1 MKKLVVGLA
10 AALVVVLGLAGGT
23 VLAQSADEDGE
34 KKSFAERVAEILGLD
49 TDTVEDALNQAKS
62 EMQEERTDAWLDK
75 AVEAEKI
82 TQEEAD
88 AYSGWLDDRPD
99 GVGEW
104 LRFSYNPNAREDLE
118 AKLDEAVDAEKITQ
132 EQADAHLER
141 FDEKVEA
148 MDENFKAAVDKAVE
162 AEKMTQDEADSLT
175 EWYDEKPDGV
185 WPGFGGRGKFG
196 YGRSFGHGKFGGKG
210 GFRGRWGGGWHMQKG
225 NKSTDATPAVE
236 GSSA

>member
-10 AALVVVLGLAGGT
+10 AAILVALGVAGGT
-23 VLAQSADEDGE
+23 VLAQSADEDVE
-34 KKSFAERVAEILGLD
+34 KKSFADRVAEILGLD
-49 TDTVEDALNQAKS
+49 SDTVEDALKQARS
-62 EMQEERTDAWLDK
+62 DMQDERTDAWLEK

-88 AYSGWLDDRPD
+88 AYSVWLDDRPD

-104 LRFSYNPNAREDLE
+104 FRFSYYPNAREDFK
-118 AKLDEAVDAEKITQ
+118 AKLDEAVEAEKITQ

-141 FDEKVEA
+141 FDAKVET

-185 WPGFGGRGKFG
+185 MPGFGGRGKFG
-196 YGRSFGHGKFGGKG
+196 HGKFRGKGGHHGKKGYGRSMYKG
-210 GFRGRWGGGWHMQKG
+210 QK
-225 NKSTDATPAVE
+225 NMDPAPAVE

>member
-10 AALVVVLGLAGGT
+10 AAIVVVLGLAGGT

-34 KKSFAERVAEILGLD
+34 KKTFAERVAEILGLES
-49 TDTVEDALNQAKS
+49 DTVEDALKQASS
-62 EMQEERTDAWLDK
+62 EMRDERTDAWLDN

-88 AYSGWLDDRPD
+88 AYSDWLDDRPE

-104 LRFSYNPNAREDLE
+104 LRFSYNPNAREQLE
-118 AKLDEAVDAEKITQ
+118 AKLDEAVEAEKITQ

-141 FDEKVEA
+141 FDAKVEA
-148 MDENFKAAVDKAVE
+148 MDENFETAVDKAVE
-162 AEKMTQDEADSLT
+162 AEKMTQAEADSLT

-196 YGRSFGHGKFGGKG
+196 YGRSFGHGKYRGKG
-210 GFRGRWGGGWHMQKG
+210 SFHGRSKGGWHMNKG
-225 NKSTDATPAVE
+225 NKSTDSAPAVE

>member
-10 AALVVVLGLAGGT
+10 AAIVVVLGVAGGT

-34 KKSFAERVAEILGLD
+34 KKSFADRVAEILGLD
-49 TDTVEDALNQAKS
+49 TDTVEDALKQARS

-88 AYSGWLDDRPD
+88 AYSDWLDDRPE

-104 LRFSYNPNAREDLE
+104 LRFSYNPNAREQLE
-118 AKLDEAVDAEKITQ
+118 AKLDEAVEADKITQ

-162 AEKMTQDEADSLT
+162 AEKMTQDEADSLN

-196 YGRSFGHGKFGGKG
+196 YGRSSGHGKFRGKG
-210 GFRGRWGGGWHMQKG
+210 RFHGNSGGGWYKG
-225 NKSTDATPAVE
+225 DKSTDATPAVE

>member
-10 AALVVVLGLAGGT
+10 AAILVALGVAGGT
-23 VLAQSADEDGE
+23 VLAQSADEDVE
-34 KKSFAERVAEILGLD
+34 KKSFADRVAEILGLD
-49 TDTVEDALNQAKS
+49 SDTVEDALKQARS
-62 EMQEERTDAWLDK
+62 DMQDERTDAWLEK

-88 AYSGWLDDRPD
+88 AYSDWLDDRPD

-104 LRFSYNPNAREDLE
+104 FHFSYNPNAREDLE
-118 AKLDEAVDAEKITQ
+118 AKLDEAVEAGKMTQ
-132 EQADAHLER
+132 EQADAYLEK
-141 FDEKVEA
+141 FDAKLET

-175 EWYDEKPDGV
+175 EWYDEKPHGV
-185 WPGFGGRGKFG
+185 MPGFGGRGKFG
-196 YGRSFGHGKFGGKG
+196 HGKFRGKGGHHGKKGYGRSMYKG
-210 GFRGRWGGGWHMQKG
+210 QK
-225 NKSTDATPAVE
+225 NMDPAPAVE

>member
-1 MKKLVVGLA
+1 MKKLVVALA
-10 AALVVVLGLAGGT
+10 AAILVALGVAGGT

-34 KKSFAERVAEILGLD
+34 KKSFADRVAEIFGLD
-49 TDTVEDALNQAKS
+49 SDTVEDALKQARS
-62 EMQEERTDAWLDK
+62 DMQDERTDAWLEK

-88 AYSGWLDDRPD
+88 AYSVWLDDRLD

-104 LRFSYNPNAREDLE
+104 FHFSYSPNAREDLE
-118 AKLDEAVDAEKITQ
+118 TKLDEAVEAGKMTQ
-132 EQADAHLER
+132 EQADAYLEK
-141 FDEKVEA
+141 FDAKLET

-185 WPGFGGRGKFG
+185 MPGFEGRGKFG
-196 YGRSFGHGKFGGKG
+196 HGKSFGHGKFRGKG
-210 GFRGRWGGGWHMQKG
+210 GFYGKSRGGWNMNKG
-225 NKSTDATPAVE
+225 DKSTDVAPAVE

>member
-10 AALVVVLGLAGGT
+10 AAIVVVLGVAGGT

-34 KKSFAERVAEILGLD
+34 KKSFADRVAEILGLES
-49 TDTVEDALNQAKS
+49 DTVEDALKQART

-88 AYSGWLDDRPD
+88 AYSDWLDDRPE

-104 LRFSYNPNAREDLE
+104 LRFSYNPNAREQLE
-118 AKLDEAVDAEKITQ
+118 AKLDEAVEAGKITQ
-132 EQADAHLER
+132 EQADAHLDR
-141 FDEKVEA
+141 FDEKVDQMDDNFEA
-148 MDENFKAAVDKAVE
+148 ALEKAVE
-162 AEKMTQDEADSLT
+162 AEKMTQDEADSLN

-185 WPGFGGRGKFG
+185 FSGFGGRG
-196 YGRSFGHGKFGGKG
+196 RFGHGKF
-210 GFRGRWGGGWHMQKG
+210 RGWGGHHGKKGYGKSMYKGQK
-225 NKSTDATPAVE
+225 NVDPAPAVE

>member
-1 MKKLVVGLA
+1 MKKLVVGLVA
-10 AALVVVLGLAGGT
+10 AIVVVLGLAGGT
-23 VLAQSADEDGE
+23 VLAQSADEDGD
-34 KKSFAERVAEILGLD
+34 KKTFAERVAEILGLES
-49 TDTVEDALNQAKS
+49 DTVEDALKQASS
-62 EMQEERTDAWLDK
+62 EMRDERTDAWLDN

-88 AYSGWLDDRPD
+88 AYSDWLDDRPE

-104 LRFSYNPNAREDLE
+104 LRFSYNPNAREQLE
-118 AKLDEAVDAEKITQ
+118 AKLDEAVEAEKITQ

-141 FDEKVEA
+141 FDAKVEA
-148 MDENFKAAVDKAVE
+148 KDENFETAVDKAVE
-162 AEKMTQDEADSLT
+162 AEKMTQAEADSLT

-196 YGRSFGHGKFGGKG
+196 YGRSFGHGKYRGKG
-210 GFRGRWGGGWHMQKG
+210 SFHGRSKGGWHMNKG
-225 NKSTDATPAVE
+225 NKSTDAAPAVE

>member
-1 MKKLVVGLA
+1 MKKLLIGLA
-10 AALVVVLGLAGGT
+10 AALVVVVGLAGGT

-34 KKSFAERVAEILGLD
+34 KKSFAERVAEILGLES
-49 TDTVEDALNQAKS
+49 DTVEDALKQARS

-88 AYSGWLDDRPD
+88 AYSDWLDDRPE

-104 LRFSYNPNAREDLE
+104 LRFSYNPNAREQLE
-118 AKLDEAVDAEKITQ
+118 AKLDEAVEAGKITQ
-132 EQADAHLER
+132 EQADAQLDR
-141 FDEKVEA
+141 FDEKVEQ

-185 WPGFGGRGKFG
+185 WAGFGGRGKFG
-196 YGRSFGHGKFGGKG
+196 YGRGHGKFRGKG
-210 GFRGRWGGGWHMQKG
+210 GFHGRSGGGWHMFKG

>member
-10 AALVVVLGLAGGT
+10 AAILVALGVAGGT

-34 KKSFAERVAEILGLD
+34 KKSFADRVAEILGLD
-49 TDTVEDALNQAKS
+49 SDTVEDALKQAKS
-62 EMQEERTDAWLDK
+62 DMQDERTDALLDK

-88 AYSGWLDDRPD
+88 TYSDWLDDRPED
-99 GVGEW
+99 VGEW
-104 LRFSYNPNAREDLE
+104 IHFSYNPNAREQLE
-118 AKLDEAVDAEKITQ
+118 AKLDEAVEAEKITQ

-141 FDEKVEA
+141 FDENVEE

-175 EWYDEKPDGV
+175 AWYDEKPDGV

-196 YGRSFGHGKFGGKG
+196 YGRSFGHGKFRGKG
-210 GFRGRWGGGWHMQKG
+210 SFHGRSRGGWYMNKG
-225 NKSTDATPAVE
+225 DKSKDAAPAVE

>member
-10 AALVVVLGLAGGT
+10 AAILVVLGVAGGT

-34 KKSFAERVAEILGLD
+34 KKSFAERVAEILGLES
-49 TDTVEDALNQAKS
+49 DTVEDALKQART
-62 EMQEERTDAWLDK
+62 EMQDERTNAWLDK

-88 AYSGWLDDRPD
+88 AYSDWLDDRPE
-99 GVGEW
+99 GIGEW
-104 LRFSYNPNAREDLE
+104 LRFSYNPNAREQLE
-118 AKLDEAVDAEKITQ
+118 AKLDEAVEAGKITQ

-141 FDEKVEA
+141 FDEKVEQ

-162 AEKMTQDEADSLT
+162 AEKMTQDEADSLN

-196 YGRSFGHGKFGGKG
+196 YGRSFGHGKFRGKG
-210 GFRGRWGGGWHMQKG
+210 SFHGRSGGGWYKDRD
-225 NKSTDATPAVE
+225 NKSTDAAPAVE

>member
-1 MKKLVVGLA
+1 MKKLVVALA
-10 AALVVVLGLAGGT
+10 AAILVALGVAGGT

-34 KKSFAERVAEILGLD
+34 KKSFADRVAEILGLD
-49 TDTVEDALNQAKS
+49 SDTVEDALEQARS
-62 EMQEERTDAWLDK
+62 EMKDERTDAWLEK

-88 AYSGWLDDRPD
+88 AYSDWLDDRPD

-104 LRFSYNPNAREDLE
+104 FHFSYNPNAREDLE
-118 AKLDEAVDAEKITQ
+118 AKLDEAVEAGKMTQ
-132 EQADAHLER
+132 EQADAYLER
-141 FDEKVEA
+141 FDAKVET

-185 WPGFGGRGKFG
+185 MPGFGGRGKFG
-196 YGRSFGHGKFGGKG
+196 HGKSFGHGKFRGKG
-210 GFRGRWGGGWHMQKG
+210 GFYGKGKSWHSMYKG
-225 NKSTDATPAVE
+225 EKDADPAPAVE

>member
-10 AALVVVLGLAGGT
+10 AAVLVVLGVAGGT

-34 KKSFAERVAEILGLD
+34 KKSFADRVAEILGLD
-49 TDTVEDALNQAKS
+49 SDTVEDALKQARS

-88 AYSGWLDDRPD
+88 AYSDWLDDRPE

-104 LRFSYNPNAREDLE
+104 LRFSYNPNAREQLE
-118 AKLDEAVDAEKITQ
+118 AKLDEAVEAGKITQ

-141 FDEKVEA
+141 FDEKVEQ

-162 AEKMTQDEADSLT
+162 AEKMTQDEADSLN

-185 WPGFGGRGKFG
+185 FSGFGGRGKSG
-196 YGRSFGHGKFGGKG
+196 YGRSFGHGKFRGKG
-210 GFRGRWGGGWHMQKG
+210 RFHGNSGGGWYKG
-225 NKSTDATPAVE
+225 NKSTEAAPAIE

>member
-1 MKKLVVGLA
+1 MKKLLVGLA
-10 AALVVVLGLAGGT
+10 AAIVVVLGLAGGT

-34 KKSFAERVAEILGLD
+34 KKTFAERVAEILGLES
-49 TDTVEDALNQAKS
+49 DTVEDALNQAKS
-62 EMQEERTDAWLDK
+62 EMQDERTDAWLED

-88 AYSGWLDDRPD
+88 SYSEWLDDRPE

-104 LRFSYNPNAREDLE
+104 LHFSYNPNAREELE

-132 EQADAHLER
+132 EQADAALER
-141 FDEKVEA
+141 FDEKVAE

-185 WPGFGGRGKFG
+185 WAGYGGRGKFG
-196 YGRSFGHGKFGGKG
+196 HGRSFGHGKFRGKG
-210 GFRGRWGGGWHMQKG
+210 SFHGKSRGGWYMDKDS
-225 NKSTDATPAVE
+225 KSTDAAPAIE

>member
-10 AALVVVLGLAGGT
+10 AAIVVALVVAGGT

-34 KKSFAERVAEILGLD
+34 KKSFAERVAEILGLES
-49 TDTVEDALNQAKS
+49 DTVEDALKQAKS
-62 EMQEERTDAWLDK
+62 EMKDERTDAWLDK

-88 AYSGWLDDRPD
+88 AYSGWLDDRPE

-104 LRFSYNPNAREDLE
+104 LHFSYNPNAREDFE
-118 AKLDEAVDAEKITQ
+118 AKLDEAVEAEKITQ

-141 FDEKVEA
+141 FDAKLEKL
-148 MDENFKAAVDKAVE
+148 DENFKAAVDKAVE

-196 YGRSFGHGKFGGKG
+196 HGKFRGKG
-210 GFRGRWGGGWHMQKG
+210 GHHGKKGDGRSMYKGQK
-225 NKSTDATPAVE
+225 NMDSAPAVE

>member
-1 MKKLVVGLA
+1 MKKLLVGLA
-10 AALVVVLGLAGGT
+10 AAIVVVLGLAGGT

-34 KKSFAERVAEILGLD
+34 KKSFAERVAEILGLES
-49 TDTVEDALNQAKS
+49 DTVENALNQARS
-62 EMQEERTDAWLDK
+62 EMQDERTDAWLED

-88 AYSGWLDDRPD
+88 AYSEWLDDRPE

-104 LRFSYNPNAREDLE
+104 LRFSYNPNAREQLE
-118 AKLDEAVDAEKITQ
+118 AKLDEAVEAEKITQ

-141 FDEKVEA
+141 FDEKLAE

-162 AEKMTQDEADSLT
+162 AEKMTQDEADSLN

-196 YGRSFGHGKFGGKG
+196 YGRSFSHGKFRGKG
-210 GFRGRWGGGWHMQKG
+210 GFHGKSRGGWYMDKDS
-225 NKSTDATPAVE
+225 KSTDAAPAIE

>member
-10 AALVVVLGLAGGT
+10 AAIVVVLGLAGGT

-34 KKSFAERVAEILGLD
+34 KKSFAERVAEILGLES
-49 TDTVEDALNQAKS
+49 DTVEDALKQAKS
-62 EMQEERTDAWLDK
+62 EMRDERTDAWLDK

-82 TQEEAD
+82 TQNEAD
-88 AYSGWLDDRPD
+88 AYSDWLDDRPE

-104 LRFSYNPNAREDLE
+104 LHFSYNPNAREQLE
-118 AKLDEAVDAEKITQ
+118 AKLDEAVEAEKITQ

-141 FDEKVEA
+141 FDTKVET

-196 YGRSFGHGKFGGKG
+196 HGKFRGKG
-210 GFRGRWGGGWHMQKG
+210 GFHGKSRGGWHTNKG
-225 NKSTDATPAVE
+225 DKSTDSAPAVE

>member
-1 MKKLVVGLA
+1 MKKFAVGLA
-10 AALVVVLGLAGGT
+10 AAMLVVLGVAGGT

-49 TDTVEDALNQAKS
+49 SETVEDAMKQARS
-62 EMQEERTDAWLDK
+62 EMQEERTDALLDK

-88 AYSGWLDDRPD
+88 AYSAWLDDRPE

-104 LRFSYNPNAREDLE
+104 LRFSYNPNAREQLE
-118 AKLDEAVDAEKITQ
+118 AKLDEAVEAGKITQ

-141 FDEKVEA
+141 FDAQVER
-148 MDENFKAAVDKAVE
+148 MDESFKAMVDKAVE
-162 AEKMTQDEADSLT
+162 AGKMTQDEADSLT
-175 EWYDEKPDGV
+175 DWYDARPDGV

-196 YGRSFGHGKFGGKG
+196 HGRSFGHGKFRDRG
-210 GFRGRWGGGWHMQKG
+210 GFHGRSGGGWHMYKG
-225 NKSTDATPAVE
+225 DKSTDAAPAVE
-236 GSSA
+236 ASSG

>member
-1 MKKLVVGLA
+1 MKKLAVGLA
-10 AALVVVLGLAGGT
+10 AAILVVLGVAGGT

-34 KKSFAERVAEILGLD
+34 KKSFADRVAEILGLES
-49 TDTVEDALNQAKS
+49 DTVEDALKQARS
-62 EMQEERTDAWLDK
+62 EMKDERTNAWLDK

-88 AYSGWLDDRPD
+88 AYSDWLDDRPED
-99 GVGEW
+99 VGEW
-104 LRFSYNPNAREDLE
+104 FRFSYYPNAREDFE
-118 AKLDEAVDAEKITQ
+118 AKLDEAVEAEKITQ
-132 EQADAHLER
+132 EQADEHLER
-141 FDEKVEA
+141 FDTKLET
-148 MDENFKAAVDKAVE
+148 MDENFKAAVDKTVE

-196 YGRSFGHGKFGGKG
+196 HGKFRGKGGHHGKKGYGRSMYKG
-210 GFRGRWGGGWHMQKG
+210 QK
-225 NKSTDATPAVE
+225 NMDPAPAVE

>member
-10 AALVVVLGLAGGT
+10 AAIVVVLGIAGGT

-62 EMQEERTDAWLDK
+62 EMQDERTDAWLED

-82 TQEEAD
+82 TQEQAD
-88 AYSGWLDDRPD
+88 AYSDWLDDRPE
-99 GVGEW
+99 GVGDW
-104 LRFSYNPNAREDLE
+104 LRFSYNPNAREQLE
-118 AKLDEAVDAEKITQ
+118 AKLDEAVEAGKITQ
-132 EQADAHLER
+132 EQADSHLER
-141 FDEKVEA
+141 FDEKVEQ
-148 MDENFKAAVDKAVE
+148 MDEYFKAAVDKAVE

-185 WPGFGGRGKFG
+185 FPGFGGRGKFG
-196 YGRSFGHGKFGGKG
+196 HGRSFGHGKFRGKG
-210 GFRGRWGGGWHMQKG
+210 SFYGKSRGGWHMQNR
-225 NKSTDATPAVE
+225 NKSTDAAPTIE

>member
-10 AALVVVLGLAGGT
+10 AAVVVVLGLAGGT
-23 VLAQSADEDGE
+23 VLAQSAEEDGE
-34 KKSFAERVAEILGLD
+34 KKSFAERVAEILGLEA
-49 TDTVEDALNQAKS
+49 DTVEDALNQAKS
-62 EMQEERTDAWLDK
+62 EMREERTDTWLDK

-88 AYSGWLDDRPD
+88 AYGDWLDDRPE

-118 AKLDEAVDAEKITQ
+118 AKLDEAVEAEKITQ

-148 MDENFKAAVDKAVE
+148 MDENFKAMVDKAVE
-162 AEKMTQDEADSLT
+162 AEKMTQDEADSLN

-185 WPGFGGRGKFG
+185 FPGFGGRGKFG
-196 YGRSFGHGKFGGKG
+196 YGRSSGHGRFGGKG
-210 GFRGRWGGGWHMQKG
+210 GFRGRSGGGWHMNKG

>member
-1 MKKLVVGLA
+1 MKKLAVGLA
-10 AALVVVLGLAGGT
+10 AAILVVLGVAGGT

-34 KKSFAERVAEILGLD
+34 KKSFADRVAEILGLD
-49 TDTVEDALNQAKS
+49 SETVEDAMKQARS

-88 AYSGWLDDRPD
+88 AYSAWLDDRPE

-104 LRFSYNPNAREDLE
+104 LRFSYNPNAREQLE
-118 AKLDEAVDAEKITQ
+118 AKLDEAVEAGKITQ

-141 FDEKVEA
+141 FDAQVER
-148 MDENFKAAVDKAVE
+148 MEESFKAMVDKAVE
-162 AEKMTQDEADSLT
+162 AGKMTQDEADSLT
-175 EWYDEKPDGV
+175 EWYDARPDGV

-196 YGRSFGHGKFGGKG
+196 HGRSFGHGKFRGRG
-210 GFRGRWGGGWHMQKG
+210 GFHGRSGGGWHMYKG
-225 NKSTDATPAVE
+225 DKSTNAAPAVE
-236 GSSA
+236 ASSG

>member
-10 AALVVVLGLAGGT
+10 AAIVVVLGLAGGT

-34 KKSFAERVAEILGLD
+34 KKTFAERVAEILGLES
-49 TDTVEDALNQAKS
+49 DTVENALNQAKS
-62 EMQEERTDAWLDK
+62 EMQDERTDAWLED

-88 AYSGWLDDRPD
+88 SYSDWLDDRPE

-104 LRFSYNPNAREDLE
+104 LRFSYNPNAREQLE
-118 AKLDEAVDAEKITQ
+118 AKLDEAVEAEKITQ
-132 EQADAHLER
+132 EQADAQLER
-141 FDEKVEA
+141 FDEKVAE
-148 MDENFKAAVDKAVE
+148 MDENFKAALDKAVE

-175 EWYDEKPDGV
+175 SWYDEKPDGV
-185 WPGFGGRGKFG
+185 WAGYGGRGKFG
-196 YGRSFGHGKFGGKG
+196 YGRSSGHGKFRGKG
-210 GFRGRWGGGWHMQKG
+210 SFHGKSRGGWYMDKDS
-225 NKSTDATPAVE
+225 KSTDAAPAIE

>member
-10 AALVVVLGLAGGT
+10 ATVLVVLGVAGGT

-34 KKSFAERVAEILGLD
+34 KKSFADRVAEILGLEI
-49 TDTVEDALNQAKS
+49 DTVEDALKQAKS
-62 EMQEERTDAWLDK
+62 EMRDERTDAWLDK

-88 AYSGWLDDRPD
+88 AYSDWLDDRPE

-104 LRFSYNPNAREDLE
+104 LHFSYNPNAREQLE
-118 AKLDEAVDAEKITQ
+118 AKLDEAVEAEKITQ

-141 FDEKVEA
+141 FDAKLET
-148 MDENFKAAVDKAVE
+148 MDENFKAAVEKAVE
-162 AEKMTQDEADSLT
+162 AEKMTQDEADSLNG
-175 EWYDEKPDGV
+175 WYDEKPDGV

-196 YGRSFGHGKFGGKG
+196 HGRSFGHGKFRGKG
-210 GFRGRWGGGWHMQKG
+210 GFHGKSRGGWHTNKG
-225 NKSTDATPAVE
+225 DKSTDSAPAVE

>member
-10 AALVVVLGLAGGT
+10 AAIVVVLGLAGGT

-34 KKSFAERVAEILGLD
+34 KKTFAERVAEILGLES
-49 TDTVEDALNQAKS
+49 DTVEDALKQASS
-62 EMQEERTDAWLDK
+62 EMRDERTDAWLDN

-88 AYSGWLDDRPD
+88 AYSDWLDDRPE

-104 LRFSYNPNAREDLE
+104 LRFSYNPNAREQLE
-118 AKLDEAVDAEKITQ
+118 AKLDEAVEAEKITQ

-141 FDEKVEA
+141 FDAKVEA
-148 MDENFKAAVDKAVE
+148 KDENFETAVDKAVE
-162 AEKMTQDEADSLT
+162 AEKMTQAEADSLT

-196 YGRSFGHGKFGGKG
+196 YGRSFGHGKYRGKG
-210 GFRGRWGGGWHMQKG
+210 SFHGRSKGGWHMNKG
-225 NKSTDATPAVE
+225 NKSTDAAPAVE

>member
-1 MKKLVVGLA
+1 MKKLLVGLA
-10 AALVVVLGLAGGT
+10 AALVVVVGLAGGT

-34 KKSFAERVAEILGLD
+34 KKSFAERVAEILGLES
-49 TDTVEDALNQAKS
+49 DTVEDALKQAKS

-88 AYSGWLDDRPD
+88 AYSDWLDDRPE

-104 LRFSYNPNAREDLE
+104 LRFSYNPNAREQLE
-118 AKLDEAVDAEKITQ
+118 AKLDEAVDAGKITQ

-141 FDEKVEA
+141 FDEKAEQ

-162 AEKMTQDEADSLT
+162 AEKMTQDEADSLN

-185 WPGFGGRGKFG
+185 WAGFGGRGKFG
-196 YGRSFGHGKFGGKG
+196 YGRGHGKFRGKG
-210 GFRGRWGGGWHMQKG
+210 GFHGRSGGGGHMFKG
-225 NKSTDATPAVE
+225 NKNTDATPAVE
-236 GSSA
+236 GSSV

>member
-10 AALVVVLGLAGGT
+10 AALVVVLGVAGGT

-34 KKSFAERVAEILGLD
+34 KKSFADRVAEILGLES
-49 TDTVEDALNQAKS
+49 DTVEDALKQARS

-88 AYSGWLDDRPD
+88 AYSDWLDDRPE

-104 LRFSYNPNAREDLE
+104 LRFSYNPNAREQLE
-118 AKLDEAVDAEKITQ
+118 AKLDEAVEAGKITQ

-148 MDENFKAAVDKAVE
+148 MDENFEAALEKAVE
-162 AEKMTQDEADSLT
+162 AEKMTQDEADSLN

-185 WPGFGGRGKFG
+185 WPGFGGRGKFWVWQIIRARKVPWQG
-196 YGRSFGHGKFGGKG
+196 
-210 GFRGRWGGGWHMQKG
+210 
-225 NKSTDATPAVE
+225 
-236 GSSA
+236 

>member
-10 AALVVVLGLAGGT
+10 AAIVVVLGLAGGT
-23 VLAQSADEDGE
+23 VLAQSAEEDGE
-34 KKSFAERVAEILGLD
+34 KKSFAERVAEILGLES
-49 TDTVEDALNQAKS
+49 DTVEDALKQAKS
-62 EMQEERTDAWLDK
+62 EMKDERTDAWLDK

-88 AYSGWLDDRPD
+88 AYSDWLDDRPE

-104 LRFSYNPNAREDLE
+104 LHFSYNPNAREQLE
-118 AKLDEAVDAEKITQ
+118 AKLDEAVEAEKITQ

-141 FDEKVEA
+141 FDTKLET

-175 EWYDEKPDGV
+175 GWYDEKPDGV

-196 YGRSFGHGKFGGKG
+196 HGKFRGKGGHHGKKGYGRSMYKG
-210 GFRGRWGGGWHMQKG
+210 RKD
-225 NKSTDATPAVE
+225 TDSAPAVE